1 MVGRTDGRQVRWD
14 SHNQARRQHILDAAV
29 GVLADTE
36 PGTDVHVQQI
46 ADRAGLSRTV
56 VYRHFQD
63 RADLDDAVQGRVL
76 ELLRADLVP
85 ELSFEGTPVEIIRR
99 VVGAYV
105 AWASD
110 HPALHEFAQQRP
122 PGSGVGQM
130 ERAVRQIAGQIED
143 LITVGVEL
151 LHVRLDQDEV
161 AALDPL
167 VFGLVG
173 GVFTSTRRWLS
184 RPERQPE
191 RAVFVELV
199 TEAVWMQVAGMA
211 GRRGVELDPD
221 VPVEALLD
229 SAIEAGV
236 VELGT
241 AG

>member
-1 MVGRTDGRQVRWD
+1 MAGKRDGRQVRWD
-14 SHNQARRQHILDAAV
+14 GHNQARREHILDAAIE
-29 GVLADTE
+29 VLAE
-36 PGTDVHVQQI
+36 SRPGTEVRVQQI

-63 RADLDDAVQGRVL
+63 RADLDDAVQDRVL
-76 ELLRADLVP
+76 EQLRAELVP
-85 ELSFEGTPVEIIRR
+85 VPSFEGTPVQIIGRI
-99 VVGAYV
+99 VAAYV
-105 AWASD
+105 GWASE

-143 LITVGVEL
+143 LINVGVEVL
-151 LHVRLDQDEV
+151 QVQLDEDDV

-184 RPERQPE
+184 RPQRQPE
-191 RAVFVELV
+191 RAVFVDLV
-199 TEAVWMQVAGMA
+199 TEAVWLQVAGMA
-211 GRRGVELDPD
+211 ARRGAVLDPD
-221 VPVEALLD
+221 LPVETLLD
-229 SAIEAGV
+229 SVI
-236 VELGT
+236 ELGA